1 MYDRLAFVTAGA
13 TNRDDERYLS
23 RTNALVVTKPIGH
36 GTLFAAIRAIS
47 APGRPKA

>member
-23 RTNALVVTKPIGH
+23 RTNALVVAKPIGR
-36 GTLFAAIRAIS
+36 GTLLGALRAIL